1 MTILLVLLGLLII
14 LFFLFHFTATVK
26 EGFQAAVALAPAA
39 PLSPSTVQ
47 AYTQFLNF
55 YNPFCANWQKAVQTS
70 TAATIPQQPATDPT
84 QIQGPQAPQIS
95 DAEMNAHITALSQQL
110 GKPLPPLCQALP
122 PQIDS
127 TTIQQIIPM
136 IPTDLT
142 PYQNALDW
150 MNSNLSQAHANLG
163 AALQGAQVKETF
175 TTDPTC
181 NDITQCIA
189 NNPQLAQQLAQ
200 QISEQQQQQQQQSQQ
215 QMEQKLVNLL
225 NPFITS
231 QSLSAQLQQ
240 NQDLMQKSDEIQRQ
254 AQSGELLNQ
263 VNIPGVT
270 GVPAKKYDLPPGSSA
285 LQQMQQTD
293 PDKYNHLKNN
303 YSMWFGLKQI
313 MEQINGTL

>member
-1 MTILLVLLGLLII
+1 MTILLVLLALLII
-14 LFFLFHFTATVK
+14 LFFLFHFTAAVK
-26 EGFQAAVALAPAA
+26 EGFQAAATLAPAT

-55 YNPFCANWQKAVQTS
+55 YNSFCANWQKAVQTS

-110 GKPLPPLCQALP
+110 GKPLPPLCQTLP

-127 TTIQQIIPM
+127 ITIQQIIPM
-136 IPTDLT
+136 IPTDTT

-163 AALQGAQVKETF
+163 SAHQGVKVKETF

-270 GVPAKKYDLPPGSSA
+270 GVPAKKYDLPEGASA

>member
-1 MTILLVLLGLLII
+1 MTILLVLLTLLII
-14 LFFLFHFTATVK
+14 LFFLFHFTASVK
-26 EGFQAAVALAPAA
+26 EGFQDTVTGPVATA

-70 TAATIPQQPATDPT
+70 TAATIPQEAAADPT

-95 DAEMNAHITALSQQL
+95 DAEMNAQIANLSQQL
-110 GKPLPPLCQALP
+110 GKPLPNLCQALP

-136 IPTDLT
+136 IPTDAA

-150 MNSNLSQAHANLG
+150 MNTNLSQAHANLG
-163 AALQGAQVKETF
+163 AALQGVSVKETF

-189 NNPQLAQQLAQ
+189 NNPQLAQQIAQ
-200 QISEQQQQQQQQSQQ
+200 QIQEQQQQSQQ
-215 QMEQKLVNLL
+215 QVEQQLITLL
-225 NPFITS
+225 NPFITN
-231 QSLSAQLQQ
+231 QPLINQLEQ
-240 NQDLMQKSDEIQRQ
+240 NQDLMQKSEEIQKQ
-254 AQSGELLNQ
+254 AQSGELLKQ

-270 GVPAKKYDLPPGSSA
+270 GVPAKKYDLPAGAST
-285 LQQMQQTD
+285 LQQMQQAD
-293 PDKYNHLKNN
+293 PDKYNQLKNN

>member
-1 MTILLVLLGLLII
+1 MTILLVLLTLLII
-14 LFFLFHFTATVK
+14 LFFLFHFTTSVK
-26 EGFQAAVALAPAA
+26 EGFQVPVASVVAN

-70 TAATIPQQPATDPT
+70 TAATIPQEAATDPT

-95 DAEMNAHITALSQQL
+95 DAEMNSQIANLSQQL
-110 GKPLPPLCQALP
+110 GRPLPNLCQALP

-136 IPTDLT
+136 IPTDAA

-150 MNSNLSQAHANLG
+150 MNTNLSQAHANLG
-163 AALQGAQVKETF
+163 AALQGASIKETF

-189 NNPQLAQQLAQ
+189 NNPQLAQQLTQ

-215 QMEQKLVNLL
+215 QLEQQLITLL
-225 NPFITS
+225 NPFITN
-231 QSLSAQLQQ
+231 QSLINQMQQ
-240 NQDLMQKSDEIQRQ
+240 NQDLMQKSEEIQKQ
-254 AQSGELLNQ
+254 AQSGELINQ
-263 VNIPGVT
+263 INIPGVT
-270 GVPAKKYDLPPGSSA
+270 GVPAKKYDLPAGSSA

-293 PDKYNHLKNN
+293 PDKYNQLKNN

-313 MEQINGTL
+313 MEQINGAL